1 MEPIVYGAVAEHTAT
16 SYHWFM
22 AKIYAFESYCEE
34 YEAWFDTCVWA
45 YRTELDAVRRLLPA
59 EGRCVEIGVG
69 TGRFAGPL
77 GIRVGIEPS
86 AAMRALARKRGVE
99 VVDGV
104 AESLPFRDG
113 EFDCVLFVTAVCFL
127 DSLDEA
133 LRETYRILRP
143 GGTVVIGFIN
153 RDSPLG
159 KKYEK
164 RKAESRFYKNATF
177 HSVGGVVNRLREA
190 GFRNFAL
197 VQAIF
202 TNPADMRGKGP
213 IREGSDEGAFVVV
226 RASRSTRVAAGRG
239 V

>member
-1 MEPIVYGAVAEHTAT
+1 VAEHVTT
-16 SYHWFM
+16 SYHPFM
-22 AKIYAFESYCEE
+22 AKTDAFESYCEE
-34 YEAWFDTCVWA
+34 YEAWFDTYVWA

-77 GIRVGIEPS
+77 GIRVGVEPS

-113 EFDCVLFVTAVCFL
+113 EFDCVLFVTVICFL

-133 LRETYRILRP
+133 FRESCRILRP
-143 GGTVVIGFIN
+143 GGTVIIGFVN

-159 KKYEK
+159 KKYQE
-164 RKAESRFYKNATF
+164 RKAESRFYRDATF
-177 HSVGGVVNRLREA
+177 HSVEGVAKRLREA
-190 GFRNFAL
+190 GFRDFAF

-202 TNPADMRGKGP
+202 GNPADMKATGP
-213 IREGSDEGAFVVV
+213 IREGSDKGAFVVV
-226 RASRSTRVAAGRG
+226 RASKFEGAEGNVAL
-239 V
+239 